1 LRREAAE
8 DMAGEAVFT
17 VAEAA
22 DSMVEVAAAFAVA
35 EAAAVPTEAHT
46 VAEDSHPVVSVAAR
60 TVAEDSRRAASVAV
74 HIAAPDLAADRFQAW
89 VAGALAAVDSAAPV
103 ALQGP
108 AMRSPTAIGTRLGMA
123 AAR

>member
-1 LRREAAE
+1 
-8 DMAGEAVFT
+8 MAGEAVFT

-35 EAAAVPTEAHT
+35 EAAAVPTEAH
-46 VAEDSHPVVSVAAR
+46 

>member
-1 LRREAAE
+1 
-8 DMAGEAVFT
+8 MAGEAVFT

-22 DSMVEVAAAFAVA
+22 DSMVEVVAAFAA
-35 EAAAVPTEAHT
+35 AASAAAVPTEART
-46 VAEDSHPVVSVAAR
+46 VAEDFHPVVSVAAR

-89 VAGALAAVDSAAPV
+89 LAGALAPAVDLAAQV
-103 ALQGP
+103 ALQGL
-108 AMRSPTAIGTRLGMA
+108 AMRSPTAIGTRLEMA